1 MKPVQL
7 LSIFILLTPVIPG
20 CSWFGAGEIRKSLEK
35 GSSKLVEIPEGLD
48 QPKFIDAMH
57 IPEVIDSRCLAG
69 VDYEVGLPEALS
81 TRFGVEPIV
90 IKKLGDDR
98 WIFLDMPPS
107 AIWPKVVQ
115 FWEANNLIVEDMD
128 PGTGVLTSQWLPAR
142 NGTAEEIFISLKQGD
157 VFSNSTGVGSH
168 KFRLGVEPGIRAGST
183 EIYLEH
189 RAVQKDAPFRV
200 DQLDWDGKSDSL
212 ELESEILTAMAYYLG
227 ENVSQ
232 GTVSLLAT
240 GIQESKSQLIPD
252 RERPVLKYKL
262 DFNRAWA
269 TVGSALEDARISVE
283 DLDRTSANYY
293 VFYSSEHSPDPGFF
307 KRVFSRGNKKKL
319 EGEENRYTVHL
330 EGGGE
335 EVHVTVFKD
344 TVLAESLI
352 AERLLK
358 VIKEYSS

>member
-1 MKPVQL
+1 MKHLPITL
-7 LSIFILLTPVIPG
+7 LLLTLIIPG
-20 CSWFGAGEIRKSLEK
+20 CSWFGAGEIRESLEK
-35 GSSKLVEIPEGLD
+35 GSSKPVEIPEGLD
-48 QPKFIDAMH
+48 QPKFVDAMH
-57 IPEVIDSRCLAG
+57 IPEVLDSRGLAG

-98 WIFLDMPPS
+98 WIFLDMPPA

-115 FWEANNLIVEDMD
+115 FWEANNLLVEDMD
-128 PGTGVLTSQWLPAR
+128 PGTGILTSRWLPAR
-142 NGTAEEIFISLKQGD
+142 DGTPEEIFSSLKQGD

-168 KFRLGVEPGIRAGST
+168 KFRLRVEPGIRTGST

-189 RAVQKDAPFRV
+189 RAVEQDAPFRV
-200 DQLDWDGKSDSL
+200 DQLEWDGNSDNL
-212 ELESEILTAMAYYLG
+212 ELEGEILTVMAYYLG

-240 GIQESKSQLIPD
+240 GIQESRSQLIPD
-252 RERPVLKYKL
+252 RERPVLKYRL

-269 TVGSALEDARISVE
+269 TVGNALENARVSIE

-293 VFYSSEHSPDPGFF
+293 VYYSSEHSPDPGFF
-307 KRVFSRGNKKKL
+307 KRVFSRGKKKL
-319 EGEENRYTVHL
+319 EGGENRYTVHL
-330 EGGGE
+330 DSEGE

-358 VIKEYSS
+358 VIKEYST